1 MLEGRVSP
9 ERGTRRCGYERRA
22 AGRFAACPSRIP
34 SSGSPRS
41 SRSPSPACSGSRC
54 ARTLGIDA
62 FGINAYSAAAVGDH
76 VVEEHTEETLGHQ
89 EAYVV
94 IVGHATF
101 SLDGEEIDAPQGT
114 LVFIRDPKVRRFAT
128 AVDPAP
134 PYSRSAAFPASTL
147 PRPGSGTSRPRSTGE
162 SGDHAAALELLDD
175 AQERFP
181 NHAGVLYSLAC
192 WQSLAGD
199 TDAAI
204 ESLNA
209 ALAVKPEVAGWAT
222 DDADLDAI
230 RGLEGSP
237 I

>member
-1 MLEGRVSP
+1 MSEPYSIVRISEIEPISV
-9 ERGTRRCGYERRA
+9 
-22 AGRFAACPSRIP
+22 AGLQWKPLR
-34 SSGSPRS
+34 
-41 SRSPSPACSGSRC
+41 
-54 ARTLGIDA
+54 RTLGIDA
-62 FGINAYSAAAVGDH
+62 FGINAYSGADVGDH

-89 EAYVV
+89 EVYVV
-94 IVGHATF
+94 VVGHATF
-101 SLDGEEIDAPQGT
+101 SLDGKEIDAPQGT

-128 AVDPAP
+128 AVEPGTTVLAIGGLP
-134 PYSRSAAFPASTL
+134 GQHTPSAWEWYFEAEKY
-147 PRPGSGTSRPRSTGE
+147 RE
-162 SGDHAAALELLDD
+162 SGDYAAALELLGD

-204 ESLNA
+204 ASLNA
-209 ALAVKPEVAGWAT
+209 AIAVKPEVAEWAT

-230 RGLEGSP
+230 RGLAGSP